1 MCTEVNA
8 DLPAVNV
15 LFVCLGNIC
24 RSPTAEGVF
33 AAASARAGLAGQIGI
48 DSAGTHV
55 WQVGRPPE
63 PRAQAIAK
71 ARGAEL
77 GHLRARQVRSEDFQT
92 FEYVIAM
99 DRRNRADLAAI
110 CPAGYEDRLHLLLD
124 FADGTPVR
132 DVPDPFG
139 NSEAA
144 FERTFELI
152 EAGVAGLL
160 AHIRNAHFRR

>member
-1 MCTEVNA
+1 MP
-8 DLPAVNV
+8 LVNV

-33 AAASARAGLAGQIGI
+33 TALSAQAGLAGQIGT

-55 WQVGRPPE
+55 WQVGRPPD

-71 ARGAEL
+71 ARGADV
-77 GHLRARQVRSEDFQT
+77 GHLRARQVRAEDFRT
-92 FEYVIAM
+92 FDYVVAM

-110 CPAGYEDRLHLLLD
+110 CPPGYEDRLHLLLD
-124 FADGTPVR
+124 FADKTAAR

-139 NSEAA
+139 DGEEA
-144 FERTFELI
+144 FERTFNLI

-160 AHIRNAHFRR
+160 AHIRGVHFRR